1 MSTILARILEKI
13 ERVRQQGRDPLIVL
27 DLDGTIY
34 NNAPRTLRI
43 LQEFAH
49 QHAYEHP
56 RLLNRIEQLAAR
68 DILYGVSDTL
78 RSVGIDDEE
87 NLRQIQNFWFERF
100 FTNTY
105 LLHDLPTEGAVEFVR
120 RVYEAEAIPAYLTGR
135 DAPNMLLGTIQTLQ
149 RDGFPI
155 GTVDTRI
162 ILKPDFQTRDSDYK
176 QSVVDHLRQAGEV
189 VAVFDNEPGLCNLFQ
204 RAFPEAVVVR
214 LEMPHAPNPEA
225 LLSDVIQ
232 IPHFAHLL
240 RGQA

>member
-13 ERVRQQGRDPLIVL
+13 ERTRQQGRDPLIVF

-49 QHAYEHP
+49 QHAFEQP
-56 RLLNRIEQLAAR
+56 RLLNKIEQLAAR

-78 RSVGIDDEE
+78 RSVGIDNES
-87 NLRQIQNFWFERF
+87 LLKQIQNFWFDRF
-100 FTNTY
+100 FTNAY
-105 LLHDLPTEGAVEFVR
+105 LLHDLPTEGAVEFVH
-120 RVYEAEAIPAYLTGR
+120 RVYQAQAIPAYLTGR

-149 RDGFPI
+149 RDGFPV
-155 GTVDTRI
+155 GTVDTRT
-162 ILKPDFQTRDSDYK
+162 ILKPNFKIGDSAYK
-176 QSVVDHLRQAGEV
+176 QSVVDHLRQAGDV
-189 VAVFDNEPGLCNLFQ
+189 VAVFDNEPGLCNLFL

-214 LEMPHAPNPEA
+214 LDMPHAPNPES
-225 LLSDVIQ
+225 LLEDIIQ